1 MNFMDALAIQDVN
14 LRGVYNMKEKAQ
26 ITFFIVLLSYVAV
39 LFSGGYVSVYYTY
52 FAIPTLGF
60 LAVIAFGSFSK
71 IHETAKLIVVVT
83 FVLLILTL
91 TTVTYVGVY
100 LPMIVGSIFLLAG
113 AVMLI
118 TKPREK

>member
-1 MNFMDALAIQDVN
+1 MSSMDVLVTQDVN
-14 LRGVYNMKEKAQ
+14 LRGIYDMKEKFQ
-26 ITFFIVLLSYVAV
+26 IAFFIVLLSYVAV

-71 IHETAKLIVVVT
+71 IHQTAKLVSIVT
-83 FVLLILTL
+83 IVLLILTL
-91 TTVTYVGVY
+91 ATVTYVGVY
-100 LPMIVGSIFLLAG
+100 LPIIVGSIFLLSG

-118 TKPREK
+118 TKPRKK